1 LITAWRLMFSSLR
14 RVTELAQHAGSEIYI
29 HSPYGFD
36 HSPGIGEEWRNVLSP
51 LGQPGDRFRSP
62 SYQ

>member
-1 LITAWRLMFSSLR
+1 MFSSLR